1 MTFILNI
8 NSYRRPHFRKF
19 ALVIGVLFSTLACAD
34 SSVDR
39 PLKDEPQ
46 VTLEMFQ
53 DVIGKGENSKEILD
67 IEKASGIKPERLVF
81 DEGATVFLVWKKLGV
96 EVLFQNKKVRTV
108 FLQGANRE
116 RQYTEF
122 PAKLPLGLQFNDSR
136 REVERKLGPPDE
148 IAGGEVIEVWVTYTK
163 PKIGITYKSENLSD
177 MDTTIQSVTM
187 Q

>member
-1 MTFILNI
+1 MKFILNI
-8 NSYRRPHFRKF
+8 NSYRMPHFRKF

-39 PLKDEPQ
+39 SLKDEPR
-46 VTLEMFQ
+46 VTLEMLQ
-53 DVIGKGENSKEILD
+53 DVIGKGEDSKEILD
-67 IEKASGIKPERLVF
+67 IEKVSGIKPERLVF
-81 DEGATVFLVWKKLGV
+81 DEGATVFWVWKRLGV

-108 FLQGANRE
+108 FLQGENRE

-136 REVERKLGPPDE
+136 RDVERKLGLPDE
-148 IAGGEVIEVWVTYTK
+148 IAGGEVIEVWVTYTQ
-163 PKIGITYKSENLSD
+163 PKISIFYKSENLSD
-177 MDTTIQSVTM
+177 MDTTIKSITM